1 MAELADALDSGSS
14 EVTLIQVQVLLSAP
28 QKESFN
34 RKVGAFLFVL
44 GRSGLEPFQAPAI
57 RTTKKKASIVRSEL
71 FFLSRLV
78 DTQSAPSNLYRSAGL
93 VACGPVFVSSR
104 SCRNL
109 DLPACSPVQHP
120 RPIVGDG
127 VKRTVFIQV
136 VALQR
141 QLANHRKISRIVDP
155 HARIVPRDGISCV
168 RAKAEIVFLQAKSKC
183 FFLSGYQNFL
193 LKSIRH
199 LNKESC
205 RQTAKYTK
213 ILDILP
219 SPPYN
224 RKNHSA
230 KAA

>member
-14 EVTLIQVQVLLSAP
+14 EFTLIQVQVLLSAP

-44 GRSGLEPFQAPAI
+44 ERSGLEPFQAPAI

-78 DTQSAPSNLYRSAGL
+78 DTPPAPSNLYRSAAL
-93 VACGPVFVSSR
+93 VACGPVFISSR

-109 DLPACSPVQHP
+109 DLPASFLVQYP

-141 QLANHRKISRIVDP
+141 
-155 HARIVPRDGISCV
+155 
-168 RAKAEIVFLQAKSKC
+168 
-183 FFLSGYQNFL
+183 
-193 LKSIRH
+193 H
-199 LNKESC
+199 L
-205 RQTAKYTK
+205 
-213 ILDILP
+213 
-219 SPPYN
+219 
-224 RKNHSA
+224 
-230 KAA
+230 

>member
-44 GRSGLEPFQAPAI
+44 ERSGLEPFQAPAI
-57 RTTKKKASIVRSEL
+57 RTTKKKASAVRSEL

-78 DTQSAPSNLYRSAGL
+78 DTPPAPSNLYRSAGL
-93 VACGPVFVSSR
+93 VACGPVFISSR
-104 SCRNL
+104 NCRNL
-109 DLPACSPVQHP
+109 DLPASFLVQYP

-155 HARIVPRDGISCV
+155 HARIVPRDGISSV
-168 RAKAEIVFLQAKSKC
+168 RAKAEIVFLQAKSEC

-213 ILDILP
+213 ILDILL

>member
-28 QKESFN
+28 QKESFD
-34 RKVGAFLFVL
+34 RKIGAFLFVSAGRYPARAIQFVQVRRFCCL
-44 GRSGLEPFQAPAI
+44 RTCFCIVTKLPLSRPARQLPCTIPSSHRWRRCEKNRFHTGRSSPA
-57 RTTKKKASIVRSEL
+57 
-71 FFLSRLV
+71 
-78 DTQSAPSNLYRSAGL
+78 SACQPPQNQPYR
-93 VACGPVFVSSR
+93 
-104 SCRNL
+104 
-109 DLPACSPVQHP
+109 
-120 RPIVGDG
+120 
-127 VKRTVFIQV
+127 
-136 VALQR
+136 
-141 QLANHRKISRIVDP
+141 VDP
-155 HARIVPRDGISCV
+155 HARIVCRDSVFPV

-224 RKNHSA
+224 KTNHSA

>member
-1 MAELADALDSGSS
+1 M
-14 EVTLIQVQVLLSAP
+14 
-28 QKESFN
+28 
-34 RKVGAFLFVL
+34 
-44 GRSGLEPFQAPAI
+44 
-57 RTTKKKASIVRSEL
+57 
-71 FFLSRLV
+71 SRLV
-78 DTQSAPSNLYRSAGL
+78 DTPPAPSNLYRSAGL
-93 VACGPVFVSSR
+93 VACGPVFISSR
-104 SCRNL
+104 NCRNL
-109 DLPACSPVQHP
+109 DLPASFLVQYP

-136 VALQR
+136 VALPR
-141 QLANHRKISRIVDP
+141 QLANRRKISRIVDP
-155 HARIVPRDGISCV
+155 HARIVPRDGISCA
-168 RAKAEIVFLQAKSKC
+168 RAKAEIVSLQAKSKC

-224 RKNHSA
+224 KTNHSA
-230 KAA
+230 KAERFSLLQFLV

>member
-28 QKESFN
+28 QKESFG
-34 RKVGAFLFVL
+34 RKVGAFLFVPE
-44 GRSGLEPFQAPAI
+44 RSGLEPFQAPAI
-57 RTTKKKASIVRSEL
+57 RTTKMKASIVRSEL

-78 DTQSAPSNLYRSAGL
+78 DTPPAPSNLYRSAGF

-104 SCRNL
+104 NFRYP
-109 DLPACSPVQHP
+109 DLPVSSPVQYP

-136 VALQR
+136 VALPR
-141 QLANHRKISRIVDP
+141 QLANRRKISRIVDP

>member
-57 RTTKKKASIVRSEL
+57 RTTKMKASIVRSEL

-78 DTQSAPSNLYRSAGL
+78 DTPPAPSNLYRSAGL

-136 VALQR
+136 VALPR
-141 QLANHRKISRIVDP
+141 QLANRRKISRIVDP

-168 RAKAEIVFLQAKSKC
+168 RAKAEIVFFA
-183 FFLSGYQNFL
+183 G
-193 LKSIRH
+193 R
-199 LNKESC
+199 
-205 RQTAKYTK
+205 TPA
-213 ILDILP
+213 
-219 SPPYN
+219 
-224 RKNHSA
+224 
-230 KAA
+230 

>member
-1 MAELADALDSGSS
+1 MRLHSYRFKSCY
-14 EVTLIQVQVLLSAP
+14 P
-28 QKESFN
+28 HHKKESFG

-44 GRSGLEPFQAPAI
+44 ERSGLEPFQAPAI
-57 RTTKKKASIVRSEL
+57 CTTKKKASIVRSEL
-71 FFLSRLV
+71 FFFV
-78 DTQSAPSNLYRSAGL
+78 SAGRYPVRTIQFVQVRRLCCLRTCFCL
-93 VACGPVFVSSR
+93 VTKLPQSR
-104 SCRNL
+104 
-109 DLPACSPVQHP
+109 PA
-120 RPIVGDG
+120 
-127 VKRTVFIQV
+127 
-136 VALQR
+136 R
-141 QLANHRKISRIVDP
+141 QLPCTIPSSHRWRRCEKNRFHTGRSSPASACQPPQNQPYRVDP
-155 HARIVPRDGISCV
+155 HARIVCRDSVFPV
-168 RAKAEIVFLQAKSKC
+168 RAKAEIVSLQAKSKC

>member
-28 QKESFN
+28 QKESFD
-34 RKVGAFLFVL
+34 RKVGAFLFV
-44 GRSGLEPFQAPAI
+44 
-57 RTTKKKASIVRSEL
+57 
-71 FFLSRLV
+71 
-78 DTQSAPSNLYRSAGL
+78 SAGRYP
-93 VACGPVFVSSR
+93 ARAIQFVQVRR
-104 SCRNL
+104 SCCLRTCFYLVTKFRYL

-136 VALQR
+136 VALPR
-141 QLANHRKISRIVDP
+141 QLANRRKISRIVDP
-155 HARIVPRDGISCV
+155 HARIVCSDSVFPV

-224 RKNHSA
+224 KTNHSA